1 MMKRT
6 LIKGLFICSIH
17 SANAQFANNNAIYST
32 SGLSFGNYMGGDV
45 SLNYV
50 YREKYSCR
58 VGYSDYLRKP
68 KSQPADYS
76 SGLAKA
82 IIFGLENPH
91 DQIENYQIAVGR
103 ICKLNETG
111 TIRAN
116 LSIGVGYTIIKEPE
130 NWQKV
135 EGTSLVAENYT
146 WDYHRQNT
154 VSLIINPQIEFPFTN
169 IYGLTISPMLQLNKD
184 RTYVGI
190 GIGQMIGIL
199 RKRTE

>member
-6 LIKGLFICSIH
+6 LTICLLIGSIH

-91 DQIENYQIAVGR
+91 DQIENYQIALGR
-103 ICKLNETG
+103 IYRLNETG
-111 TIRAN
+111 TIRVN

-135 EGTSLVAENYT
+135 EGISLVAKNYT

-154 VSLIINPQIEFPFTN
+154 VSLIINPQI
-169 IYGLTISPMLQLNKD
+169 
-184 RTYVGI
+184 
-190 GIGQMIGIL
+190 
-199 RKRTE
+199 